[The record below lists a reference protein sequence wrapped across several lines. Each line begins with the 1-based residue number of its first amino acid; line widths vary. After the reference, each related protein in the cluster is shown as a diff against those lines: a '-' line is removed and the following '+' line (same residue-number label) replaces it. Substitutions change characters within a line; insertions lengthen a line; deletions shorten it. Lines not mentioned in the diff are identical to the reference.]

1 MGGVTYRK
9 WGRVV
14 RWENGV
20 VVHVEEA
27 GEAREENGVFFAAPI
42 AEREALPDVD
52 AERVIQ
58 LARSIGPAERVI
70 VTEGVAIH
78 ECDGIRWREET
89 RRVHVSLIH
98 KERRWRVV
106 VDDAAQVARV
116 RSVLARCEYFRFDTG
131 RHIRLMPHVAAA
143 FQFQCAYE
151 QLPGGRDGAGKPI
164 EHCRVEGEPPNVY
177 RPSYRVRPV
186 RKWLN
191 VRPIPFGTID
201 RRVWDA
207 VAVVDAR
214 RLEVLVDDGTK
225 HSYVTPIRL
234 DRVLAVSE
242 LGEVLL

>member
-1 MGGVTYRK
+1 VTYRK

-20 VVHVEEA
+20 LVHVEEA
-27 GEAREENGVFFAAPI
+27 GEAREENGVFVAAPI

-52 AERVIQ
+52 ADRVIQ
-58 LARSIGPAERVI
+58 IARSIGPAERVI

-89 RRVHVSLIH
+89 HRVHVSLY
-98 KERRWRVV
+98 KERIGRVL

-116 RSVLARCEYFRFDTG
+116 RSVLARCGGYRADT
-131 RHIRLMPHVAAA
+131 RRRVRLMPHVAAA
-143 FQFQCAYE
+143 LQFQCAYE

-164 EHCRVEGEPPNVY
+164 EYCRVKGEPPNVY

-191 VRPIPFGTID
+191 VRPVPFGTID
-201 RRVWDA
+201 RGAPEA
-207 VAVVDAR
+207 VAVVHAPR
-214 RLEVLVDDGTK
+214 SEGVLVLVDDGTK
-225 HSYVTPIRL
+225 YSYVTPIRL
-234 DRVLAVSE
+234 DRVLAASE
-242 LGEVLL
+242 AGEVLL